1 MITGYFI
8 NNNQKR
14 KRPFRIK
21 QVTKCWILNEIDLVV
36 NFEISRF
43 CVLLGKDFAAWS
55 RYRKRYI
62 IQQHHITIEEFRSE
76 TRERYFLFSLPAV

>member
-36 NFEISRF
+36 NFEIFRF
-43 CVLLGKDFAAWS
+43 RVFFGKGFAAWS
-55 RYRKRYI
+55 RNRKRYI
-62 IQQHHITIEEFRSE
+62 VQRHHITIEEF
-76 TRERYFLFSLPAV
+76 